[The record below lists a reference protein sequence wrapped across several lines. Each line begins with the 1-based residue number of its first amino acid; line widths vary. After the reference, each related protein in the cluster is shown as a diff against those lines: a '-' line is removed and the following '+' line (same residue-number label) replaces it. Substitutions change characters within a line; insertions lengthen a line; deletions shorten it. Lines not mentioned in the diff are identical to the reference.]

1 VLGIAL
7 LGKMIK
13 PKSLREELVMSLR
26 IIVSIAASVVI
37 AIACIAVV
45 STGAFAAAPAGL
57 KRINPHH
64 VHHGSTVH
72 HSGQVRHPRTPA
84 GTTTGQGQR

>member
-1 VLGIAL
+1 
-7 LGKMIK
+7 
-13 PKSLREELVMSLR
+13 MSLR

-45 STGAFAAAPAGL
+45 STGASAVAPAGT
-57 KRINPHH
+57 KRLNPHH
-64 VHHGSTVH
+64 VHHGNTVH
-72 HSGQVRHPRTPA
+72 HSGQVRTSKTPAPA